1 LEVGMEK
8 ILRFIDR
15 ASIWTGKVSS
25 LLVAVLTAAICYDI
39 TMRYVLIKPTSWAFE
54 LTYMIYGVYAMLGAA
69 YCHYLKGH
77 VRMDLLYMRLSPR
90 KQAVVEVFCYIFL
103 FFPLFIVLV
112 WKCGEHAHYAIAYGE
127 RSSSSAWRPVLWPFK
142 TIIAFG
148 FLLFLLQ
155 GTADFLRSLRI
166 AIKGESHES

>member
-1 LEVGMEK
+1 MEK
-8 ILRFIDR
+8 ILRFIDWS
-15 ASIWTGKVSS
+15 SIWTGKVSS

-54 LTYMIYGVYAMLGAA
+54 LTYMIYGAYAMLGAA

-77 VRMDLLYMRLSPR
+77 VRMDLIYSRLSPR
-90 KQAVVEVFCYIFL
+90 RQAVVEVLCYIFL

-112 WKCGEHAHYAIAYGE
+112 WKCGEHAYWTLTYGE
-127 RSSSSAWRPVLWPFK
+127 RSSVSVWRPHLWPFK
-142 TIIAFG
+142 GLIAFG

-155 GTADFLRSLRI
+155 GAADFIRTLRI

>member
-1 LEVGMEK
+1 MEK

-112 WKCGEHAHYAIAYGE
+112 WKCGEHAYWAFSYGE
-127 RSSSSAWRPVLWPFK
+127 RSSSSIWRPQLWPFK
-142 TIIAFG
+142 GLIAFG

-155 GTADFLRSLRI
+155 GAADFLRLLRI
-166 AIKGESHES
+166 AFKGETHDS